1 MPSRNICYA
10 GKDVTGPAE
19 STVTAEPPAAAG
31 AQDQGQ
37 NQRETGK
44 KKGAVS
50 VESLSTHN

>member
-19 STVTAEPPAAAG
+19 SAVTAEPSAAAG
-31 AQDQGQ
+31 PQDQGQ
-37 NQRETGK
+37 NQSETGK